1 MDVNSRIRQFLK
13 KMKITVQTFE
23 SSIGKT
29 NGYIAHTKSPTAGVL
44 AEIAKVY
51 PDLNLDW
58 LITGEGE
65 MLKNSGANEN
75 NTSFINVDDD
85 LNTIEM
91 EKKINKDMDDLL
103 ITDVS
108 VKKLT
113 VNTLFERYMATKNI
127 KERTKKNY
135 IRMWDYRIRNTLGN
149 IRVVDFKTSHVRMF
163 FSALSDEGLAH
174 STIKGLYGLLNPSFE
189 LAVDDGIIRKNPVT
203 GTIGDY
209 GAPAKEKEALTL
221 EQQEKLLEF
230 VEQSNV
236 YKPHLPM
243 MQVMFGA
250 CLRVSET
257 IGLTWSDVD
266 MKNREIHVGGQLVY
280 YEGDEG
286 YCFHDSE
293 TKTDAGIR
301 DIPMTQMVYDAFR
314 KQRELNLML
323 GLQSNVEIG
332 GRSGFIFNTKHGRP
346 IMPAGVNSF
355 LKNIVNAYNKKESKL
370 AEEEKREPELMPPI
384 SSHTLRHTGCTRL
397 GENNVN
403 PKVMQYVMGHSD
415 AQITM
420 NVYNHIAEK
429 SHVENEM
436 SKMNLPETVPAVV

>member
-1 MDVNSRIRQFLK
+1 
-13 KMKITVQTFE
+13 
-23 SSIGKT
+23 
-29 NGYIAHTKSPTAGVL
+29 
-44 AEIAKVY
+44 
-51 PDLNLDW
+51 
-58 LITGEGE
+58 
-65 MLKNSGANEN
+65 
-75 NTSFINVDDD
+75 
-85 LNTIEM
+85 
-91 EKKINKDMDDLL
+91 
-103 ITDVS
+103 
-108 VKKLT
+108 
-113 VNTLFERYMATKNI
+113 
-127 KERTKKNY
+127 
-135 IRMWDYRIRNTLGN
+135 
-149 IRVVDFKTSHVRMF
+149 
-163 FSALSDEGLAH
+163 
-174 STIKGLYGLLNPSFE
+174 
-189 LAVDDGIIRKNPVT
+189 
-203 GTIGDY
+203 
-209 GAPAKEKEALTL
+209 
-221 EQQEKLLEF
+221 
-230 VEQSNV
+230 
-236 YKPHLPM
+236 M

-250 CLRVSET
+250 CLRVSEN

-323 GLQSNVEIG
+323 GLQSNVEVG

-436 SKMNLPETVPAVV
+436 SKMNLPEIVPAVV

>member
-1 MDVNSRIRQFLK
+1 MARKDNKGRNLK
-13 KMKITVQTFE
+13 TGEYQR
-23 SSIGKT
+23 
-29 NGYIAHTKSPTAGVL
+29 
-44 AEIAKVY
+44 
-51 PDLNLDW
+51 PDGRYEYRYKDE
-58 LITGEGE
+58 ITG
-65 MLKNSGANEN
+65 KRNSVYAA
-75 NTSFINVDDD
+75 D
-85 LNTIEM
+85 LASLREM

-103 ITDVS
+103 ITDAS

-149 IRVVDFKTSHVRMF
+149 IRVVDFKTSHVRTF

-189 LAVDDGIIRKNPVT
+189 LAVEDGIIRKNPVT
-203 GTIGDY
+203 GTLGDY

-221 EQQEKLLEF
+221 EQQEKLLKF

-301 DIPMTQMVYDAFR
+301 DIPMTRMVYDAFR
-314 KQRELNLML
+314 KQREMNLML

-384 SSHTLRHTGCTRL
+384 SSHTFRHTGCTRL

>member
-1 MDVNSRIRQFLK
+1 MQ
-13 KMKITVQTFE
+13 
-23 SSIGKT
+23 
-29 NGYIAHTKSPTAGVL
+29 
-44 AEIAKVY
+44 
-51 PDLNLDW
+51 
-58 LITGEGE
+58 
-65 MLKNSGANEN
+65 
-75 NTSFINVDDD
+75 
-85 LNTIEM
+85 
-91 EKKINKDMDDLL
+91 EKHI
-103 ITDVS
+103 
-108 VKKLT
+108 
-113 VNTLFERYMATKNI
+113 
-127 KERTKKNY
+127 
-135 IRMWDYRIRNTLGN
+135 
-149 IRVVDFKTSHVRMF
+149 F
-163 FSALSDEGLAH
+163 FSL
-174 STIKGLYGLLNPSFE
+174 I
-189 LAVDDGIIRKNPVT
+189 
-203 GTIGDY
+203 
-209 GAPAKEKEALTL
+209 LT
-221 EQQEKLLEF
+221 K
-230 VEQSNV
+230 
-236 YKPHLPM
+236 
-243 MQVMFGA
+243 A
-250 CLRVSET
+250 ET

-403 PKVMQYVMGHSD
+403 PKVMQYVMGGWMSGGHPAPTVAERRPFRCTD
-415 AQITM
+415 
-420 NVYNHIAEK
+420 YNEYLQ
-429 SHVENEM
+429 SYCREVSCGE
-436 SKMNLPETVPAVV
+436 

>member
-1 MDVNSRIRQFLK
+1 M
-13 KMKITVQTFE
+13 
-23 SSIGKT
+23 
-29 NGYIAHTKSPTAGVL
+29 HTQS
-44 AEIAKVY
+44 E
-51 PDLNLDW
+51 
-58 LITGEGE
+58 
-65 MLKNSGANEN
+65 
-75 NTSFINVDDD
+75 
-85 LNTIEM
+85 
-91 EKKINKDMDDLL
+91 
-103 ITDVS
+103 
-108 VKKLT
+108 
-113 VNTLFERYMATKNI
+113 
-127 KERTKKNY
+127 
-135 IRMWDYRIRNTLGN
+135 
-149 IRVVDFKTSHVRMF
+149 
-163 FSALSDEGLAH
+163 
-174 STIKGLYGLLNPSFE
+174 
-189 LAVDDGIIRKNPVT
+189 
-203 GTIGDY
+203 
-209 GAPAKEKEALTL
+209 
-221 EQQEKLLEF
+221 QEKLLKF

-314 KQRELNLML
+314 KQRELNLM
-323 GLQSNVEIG
+323 
-332 GRSGFIFNTKHGRP
+332 
-346 IMPAGVNSF
+346 
-355 LKNIVNAYNKKESKL
+355 
-370 AEEEKREPELMPPI
+370 PPI

>member
-1 MDVNSRIRQFLK
+1 MGVDAHVSERTLREIYLRG
-13 KMKITVQTFE
+13 FE
-23 SSIGKT
+23 
-29 NGYIAHTKSPTAGVL
+29 IAVKEGAPTAIMSSYNLINGVHAANSKDL
-44 AEIAKVY
+44 CTRIAREEWGFDGVIMS
-51 PDLNLDW
+51 DW
-58 LITGEGE
+58 
-65 MLKNSGANEN
+65 
-75 NTSFINVDDD
+75 NTTVPEDGSIPWVCVAAGNDIIMPGNPDDD
-85 LNTIEM
+85 KNIRDAYKEG
-91 EKKINKDMDDLL
+91 
-103 ITDVS
+103 
-108 VKKLT
+108 KLT
-113 VNTLFERYMATKNI
+113 E
-127 KERTKKNY
+127 KEREMKKNY

-149 IRVVDFKTSHVRMF
+149 IRVVDFKTSHVRTF

-189 LAVDDGIIRKNPVT
+189 LAVEDGIIRKNPVT
-203 GTIGDY
+203 GTLGDY

-221 EQQEKLLEF
+221 EQQEKLLKF

>member
-1 MDVNSRIRQFLK
+1 MARKDNKGRNLK
-13 KMKITVQTFE
+13 TGEYQR
-23 SSIGKT
+23 
-29 NGYIAHTKSPTAGVL
+29 
-44 AEIAKVY
+44 
-51 PDLNLDW
+51 PDGRYEYRYKDE
-58 LITGEGE
+58 ITG
-65 MLKNSGANEN
+65 KRNSVYAA
-75 NTSFINVDDD
+75 D
-85 LNTIEM
+85 LASLREM
-91 EKKINKDMDDLL
+91 EKRINKDMDDLL
-103 ITDVS
+103 ITDAS

-149 IRVVDFKTSHVRMF
+149 IRVVDFKTSHVRTF

-189 LAVDDGIIRKNPVT
+189 LAVEVGIIRKNPVT
-203 GTIGDY
+203 GTLGDY

-221 EQQEKLLEF
+221 EQQEKLLKF

-266 MKNREIHVGGQLVY
+266 MKNREIHV
-280 YEGDEG
+280 
-286 YCFHDSE
+286 
-293 TKTDAGIR
+293 
-301 DIPMTQMVYDAFR
+301 
-314 KQRELNLML
+314 
-323 GLQSNVEIG
+323 G